1 MESLPSKK
9 YVTKLSIEFVIPL
22 REIGAVLKED
32 YQWRSL
38 NGNSKLKLFSINSNR
53 KKTGNK
59 NDHHH
64 CAFCTMSDWVTE
76 FCLKVR
82 GNETRGIE
90 KSYHLCLDLSS
101 RQWTFSEEKKKTAE
115 QIWDREWKTRFFYC
129 FYFIYYSKSFPL
141 KASILFIYLFI
152 YLFISDIHAG
162 WSSSI
167 QAGLSGGLPI
177 LSIFCSK

>member
-9 YVTKLSIEFVIPL
+9 YFTKLSIEFVIPL

-32 YQWRSL
+32 YKWRSL

-59 NDHHH
+59 KDHHH
-64 CAFCTMSDWVTE
+64 SEFCTSFSTWVTE

-82 GNETRGIE
+82 SNETGRIE

-101 RQWTFSEEKKKTAE
+101 RQRTFSEEKKKRQNKFE
-115 QIWDREWKTRFFYC
+115 IENEKQDFLLFLFYLLLEEFSFKTFH
-129 FYFIYYSKSFPL
+129 
-141 KASILFIYLFI
+141 FIYLFI
-152 YLFISDIHAG
+152 Y
-162 WSSSI
+162 
-167 QAGLSGGLPI
+167 
-177 LSIFCSK
+177 